1 MTTEIPTSTVRI
13 ELPYHLQTL
22 ARVGP
27 EISLGIKGPVTAGS
41 IVDAIES
48 RYPML
53 CGTIRDH
60 VTKQRRPFLRYFAC
74 QQDLSHE
81 PPDKLLPAAIAA
93 GTEPFIIWG
102 ALSGG

>member
-1 MTTEIPTSTVRI
+1 MTTATVRI
-13 ELPYHLQTL
+13 ELPCHLQNL

-27 EISLGIKGPVTAGS
+27 EISLEIHGLVTAAS
-41 IVDAIES
+41 IVDAIEA

-60 VTKQRRPFLRYFAC
+60 VTKQRRPFLRCFAC

-81 PPDKLLPAAIAA
+81 PPDKLLPEAIAA
-93 GTEPFIIWG
+93 GTVPFIIWG

>member
-27 EISLGIKGPVTAGS
+27 EISLEIKGAVTACS

-48 RYPML
+48 CYPML

-81 PPDKLLPAAIAA
+81 PPDKPLPAAITA

>member
-1 MTTEIPTSTVRI
+1 MTTTVIRVM
-13 ELPYHLQTL
+13 LPYHLQNL
-22 ARVGP
+22 AHVGTEVLLEVESP
-27 EISLGIKGPVTAGS
+27 ITPGS
-41 IVDAIES
+41 VLDALES

-60 VTKQRRPFLRYFAC
+60 VTKKRRAFLRYFGC
-74 QQDLSHE
+74 EKDLSHD
-81 PPDKLLPAAIAA
+81 PPDSPLPVAIAT